1 MDRKVGGQVAA
12 NFWHSSKAIHPS
24 LESFRAFFRKM
35 LATDDLIRFISDLD
49 TDTHIPRPDTPNIRF
64 ISDLDTETQRHT
76 SLVRTTQHSFHFRPR
91 HTHLRTGTGTGTP
104 RFVPFQSRTLSRE
117 ANCLGAKVPDYH
129 RFAGLRIMMPRSENF
144 YWLEEV
150 AMRRNIVRYGLNIMT
165 GLVFG
170 STL

>member
-64 ISDLDTETQRHT
+64 ISDLDTHT
-76 SLVRTTQHSFHFRPR
+76 SAQALVPQDSFH
-91 HTHLRTGTGTGTP
+91 
-104 RFVPFQSRTLSRE
+104 SR
-117 ANCLGAKVPDYH
+117 
-129 RFAGLRIMMPRSENF
+129 AGHIR
-144 YWLEEV
+144 V
-150 AMRRNIVRYGLNIMT
+150 KQIVWGPKFLTTIDSQ
-165 GLVFG
+165 GCV
-170 STL
+170 

>member
-76 SLVRTTQHSFHFRPR
+76 SLVRTPQHSFHFRPR
-91 HTHLRTGTGTGTP
+91 HTHIP
-104 RFVPFQSRTLSRE
+104 RADTQHSF
-117 ANCLGAKVPDYH
+117 H
-129 RFAGLRIMMPRSENF
+129 
-144 YWLEEV
+144 
-150 AMRRNIVRYGLNIMT
+150 
-165 GLVFG
+165 
-170 STL
+170 